1 MHKFVGIFVAIIFVF
16 TLSQPVLA
24 ATPRPRK
31 TPLAT
36 VVASDSAALVSPTP
50 TLEPTPTPRPDLTQ
64 KSEESIAPLEKILR
78 AETFGPAWKSPLKH
92 LVARAVQNG
101 VPVNTLV
108 LLMLLP
114 VVAMFV
120 AGARHIVGLQGFGIL
135 LPTALSIAFLALGP
149 LVGIALFLVIV
160 ASSTFGRILLRK
172 IKLRLHYLPRMSLLL
187 SLTVLALLGVLLL
200 GSAVNLSGVTN
211 ISIFPV
217 LFLVVLSED
226 FIRVQTGKS
235 FRTALNITTQTLL
248 LALVSYFFL
257 TLWSL
262 QKFAI
267 QNPELL
273 FGGVIVLNILLGKFS
288 GLRVLEY
295 YRFRKLLK
303 K

>member
-1 MHKFVGIFVAIIFVF
+1 MNKLIGIFVSTILV
-16 TLSQPVLA
+16 LSVAQPTLA
-24 ATPRPRK
+24 ATPRPLK

-36 VVASDSAALVSPTP
+36 EVATDSAALVSPSPTETP
-50 TLEPTPTPRPDLTQ
+50 SPSPRPDLTQ

-78 AETFGPAWKSPLKH
+78 SETLGATWKSPLKH
-92 LVARAVQNG
+92 LVYRAVKNG

-160 ASSTFGRILLRK
+160 GTSTFGRMFLRK

-187 SLTVLALLGVLLL
+187 SLTVLALLAVLLM

-248 LALVSYFFL
+248 LALVSYYFL

-273 FGGVIVLNILLGKFS
+273 FGSVIVLNILLGKFS

>member
-1 MHKFVGIFVAIIFVF
+1 MKKSVIFGIVLLSMLTFVGPVF
-16 TLSQPVLA
+16 A
-24 ATPRPRK
+24 ATPRATK
-31 TPLAT
+31 TPNPST
-36 VVASDSAALVSPTP
+36 VASESALLVSPSP
-50 TLEPTPTPRPDLTQ
+50 SELPSPTPRPDFTQ
-64 KSEESIAPLEKILR
+64 KSEESVGPLEQILR
-78 AETFGPAWKSPLKH
+78 AEQLGATWKSPLKH

-114 VVAMFV
+114 VVAVFV

-149 LVGIALFLVIV
+149 LVGIGLFLVIV
-160 ASSTFGRILLRK
+160 GTSTFGRIFLRK

-187 SLTVLALLGVLLL
+187 TLTVLCLLGVLLL
-200 GSAVNLSGVTN
+200 GSTVNLSGITN

-248 LALVSYFFL
+248 LALISYFFL

-267 QNPELL
+267 QNPEAL
-273 FGGVIVLNILLGKFS
+273 FGGVIIINILLGKFS

-295 YRFRKLLK
+295 YRFRKLLRK
-303 K
+303 

>member
-1 MHKFVGIFVAIIFVF
+1 MRKLIGVFVSTILLFSVA
-16 TLSQPVLA
+16 QPALG
-24 ATPRPRK
+24 ATPRPTR
-31 TPLAT
+31 TPTASAVAT
-36 VVASDSAALVSPTP
+36 DSALLVSPTP
-50 TLEPTPTPRPDLTQ
+50 TETASPTPRPDLTQ

-78 AETFGPAWKSPLKH
+78 EGTLGATWKSPLKH
-92 LVARAVQNG
+92 LVYQAVQNG

-160 ASSTFGRILLRK
+160 GTSTFGRIGLRK

-187 SLTVLALLGVLLL
+187 TLTVLALLIVLLL
-200 GSAVNLSGVTN
+200 GSTVNLSGVTN

-248 LALVSYFFL
+248 LALISYFFL

-267 QNPELL
+267 QYPEIL
-273 FGGVIVLNILLGKFS
+273 FGAVVVVNIILGKFS

-295 YRFRKLLK
+295 YRFRKLLRK
-303 K
+303 

>member
-1 MHKFVGIFVAIIFVF
+1 MHKLIGIFASIIFLFSVA
-16 TLSQPVLA
+16 QPALA
-24 ATPRPRK
+24 ATPRPTK
-31 TPLAT
+31 TPIAT
-36 VVASDSAALVSPTP
+36 SVATDSALLVSPTP
-50 TLEPTPTPRPDLTQ
+50 TETASPSPRPDLTQ

-78 AETFGPAWKSPLKH
+78 EGTLGATWKSPLKH
-92 LVARAVQNG
+92 LVYQAVQNG

-160 ASSTFGRILLRK
+160 GTSTFGRIGLRK

-187 SLTVLALLGVLLL
+187 TLTVLALLIVLLL
-200 GSAVNLSGVTN
+200 GSTVNLSGVTN

-248 LALVSYFFL
+248 LALISYFFL

-267 QNPELL
+267 QYPEIL
-273 FGGVIVLNILLGKFS
+273 FGTVVIANIILGKFS

-295 YRFRKLLK
+295 YRFRKLLRK
-303 K
+303 